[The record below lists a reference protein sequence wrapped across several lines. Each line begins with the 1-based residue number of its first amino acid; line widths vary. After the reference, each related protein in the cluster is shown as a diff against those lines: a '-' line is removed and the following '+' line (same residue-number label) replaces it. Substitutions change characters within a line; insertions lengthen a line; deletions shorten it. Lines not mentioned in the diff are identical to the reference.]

1 MFGFSPAEIIGW
13 LALTVVAGLVVWACR
28 APLDGAKS
36 NLSQWIG
43 VSSRR
48 GSPIVAWRPS
58 FDRFARYGALGIWGT
73 GTLLLALNYLF
84 DQRVI
89 VRYEA
94 GPLLLNQEFHFNAY
108 LTNRGALNDIQWR
121 GGAYVGS
128 QPMKEAMANLQFDDT
143 YKSFSSKPGN
153 LGGYDIQRN
162 YATSWFTAGGPHFNR
177 SMIDSFVAGRS
188 NVYLMLIIR
197 QKTAWSKQWTYTE
210 SCVELKNSGETL
222 LCDNGHNRTFAESE
236 IHSDCSAQFASLITS
251 LDDVLASDP
260 KTVAVAGGSGV
271 LMSTEGIYEVFHKYF
286 PVEKCKIE
294 DALAVARA
302 SRFFVKSW
310 EVPEYYIIE
319 FNSTGAN
326 SWPGFTVNINI
337 DKKTGD
343 FARPFVRPNRYGI
356 PNPRGG
362 EATP

>member
-1 MFGFSPAEIIGW
+1 MFGFPLAEIIGW
-13 LALTVVAGLVVWACR
+13 LALTVIAGLVVWASR

-43 VSSRR
+43 VSSRS
-48 GSPIVAWRPS
+48 GSPIVAWRPL

-94 GPLLLNQEFHFNAY
+94 GPLLLDREFHFNAY

-128 QPMKEAMANLQFDDT
+128 QPMKEVMANLQFDDI
-143 YKSFSSKPGN
+143 YRSFSSEPGN

-177 SMIDSFVAGRS
+177 SMIDSFVAGRG

-197 QKTAWSKQWTYTE
+197 QKAAWSKQWTYTE
-210 SCVELKNSGETL
+210 SCVELKNSGERFYVTTATTGL
-222 LCDNGHNRTFAESE
+222 LRKARYTAIVVLN
-236 IHSDCSAQFASLITS
+236 SL
-251 LDDVLASDP
+251 L
-260 KTVAVAGGSGV
+260 
-271 LMSTEGIYEVFHKYF
+271 
-286 PVEKCKIE
+286 
-294 DALAVARA
+294 
-302 SRFFVKSW
+302 
-310 EVPEYYIIE
+310 
-319 FNSTGAN
+319 
-326 SWPGFTVNINI
+326 
-337 DKKTGD
+337 
-343 FARPFVRPNRYGI
+343 
-356 PNPRGG
+356 
-362 EATP
+362 